1 MEFIKTMTVIISFLT
16 LMFFSYVL
24 LYFFPQYLSASM
36 ASGFN
41 IIHIIIPVFIIPLF
55 LFSFPLIFAIDSDF
69 FDPKKNN
76 FDLIHKIFNVK
87 IEDKQGHKIAS
98 AVISTA
104 LFIVAWAISY
114 NVLVRMLDLYKS

>member
-1 MEFIKTMTVIISFLT
+1 MDFIKTMTVIISFLT

-69 FDPKKNN
+69 FDTKKNN

-104 LFIVAWAISY
+104 LFIAAWAISY

>member
-1 MEFIKTMTVIISFLT
+1 MDFIKTMTVIISFLT

-76 FDLIHKIFNVK
+76 FDFIHKIFNVK

-104 LFIVAWAISY
+104 LFIAAWAISY